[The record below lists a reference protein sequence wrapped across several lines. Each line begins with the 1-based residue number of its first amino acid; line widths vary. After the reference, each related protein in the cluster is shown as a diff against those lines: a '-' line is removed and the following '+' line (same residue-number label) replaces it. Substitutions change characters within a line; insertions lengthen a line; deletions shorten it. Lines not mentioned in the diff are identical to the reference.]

1 MKKIKKYVLLF
12 TVGLAIMACSNY
24 TDGINESPNSFTSAP
39 GKLILGQAQ
48 LEVVKLSSS
57 GASRYAGIFTDQF
70 TGDDRQYINVN
81 DYSMTTGDF
90 DDDWDDLYVAGGAQA
105 RLAAEAGDQAGDQL
119 LFGVAKIME
128 ALVMGEAAALWG
140 DVPYSKAFNY
150 TENPNPEYDSQAS
163 VLSAVQGLLDE
174 AIASVGTSTVAAVY
188 GTPIFVGNS
197 ATWKQVAYSLK
208 ARYYLVAKD
217 YANALSSAKQGISAA
232 TGDLLSSHTTADGSE
247 NMYWQFI
254 VEQRVGYLTAN
265 GSNLLK
271 LMNGMR
277 ARLLATPGDVQ
288 RLAVGYLT
296 ANGSNLLK
304 LMNGTRARLLA
315 TPGDVQRL
323 AVYFETNQ
331 TLGGI
336 VPKVS
341 TGGYFAQVASFP
353 IVSFVE
359 TKLIEAEA
367 AARTGGD
374 GLTPFNAVRA
384 YLATKYEGS
393 FPASDATGESLVNQ
407 ILEEK
412 YISLPG
418 SLQVF
423 HDARRTK
430 NVLGIPVKGTGNPT
444 IPQRFLYPQLEIGA
458 NANFPGVV
466 DLFEPTP
473 VNK

>member
-271 LMNGMR
+271 LMNG
-277 ARLLATPGDVQ
+277 
-288 RLAVGYLT
+288 
-296 ANGSNLLK
+296 
-304 LMNGTRARLLA
+304 TRARLLA

>member
-12 TVGLAIMACSNY
+12 TVGLALMACSNY
-24 TDGINESPNSFTSAP
+24 TDGINESPNNFTSAP
-39 GKLILGQAQ
+39 GRLILGQAQ
-48 LEVVKLSSS
+48 LEAVKLSSS
-57 GASRYAGIFTDQF
+57 GASRYAGMFTDQF
-70 TGDDRQYINVN
+70 TGSDRQYINAN
-81 DYSMTTGDF
+81 IYSMTTGDF
-90 DDDWDDLYVAGGAQA
+90 DDDWDDLYVAGAAQA
-105 RLAAEAGDQAGDQL
+105 RLASEAGDEAGDKL

-128 ALVMGEAAALWG
+128 ALAMGEAAALWG
-140 DVPYSKAFNY
+140 DVPYTKAFNY
-150 TENPNPEYDSQAS
+150 TEYPNPEYDTQAS
-163 VLSAVQGLLDE
+163 VLAAVQGLLDE
-174 AIASVGTSTVAAVY
+174 AIASVGTSKVASVY

-197 ATWKQVAYSLK
+197 ATWIEIAYSLK
-208 ARYYLVAKD
+208 ARYYLIAKD
-217 YANALSSAKQGISAA
+217 YANALSAAKQGISAA
-232 TGDLLSSHTTADGSE
+232 NRDLLSSHTEADGSE

-254 VEQRVGYLTAN
+254 VEQRSGYLTVN

-271 LMNGMR
+271 LM
-277 ARLLATPGDVQ
+277 D
-288 RLAVGYLT
+288 
-296 ANGSNLLK
+296 
-304 LMNGTRARLLA
+304 GTRARLLE
-315 TPGDVQRL
+315 TPGDAQRS
-323 AVYFETNQ
+323 AVYFEINN

-341 TGGYFAQVASFP
+341 EGGYFAQTAPFP

-374 GLTPFNAVRA
+374 GLTPFNAVRSHLEA
-384 YLATKYEGS
+384 VYGGS
-393 FPASDATGESLVNQ
+393 FPASTASGDALINQ

-430 NVLGIPVKGTGNPT
+430 NVLGIPVKGSGNPS
-444 IPQRFLYPQLEIGA
+444 IPQRFLYPQLEINS
-458 NANFPGVV
+458 NASFPGVV

-473 VNK
+473 INK